1 MGTYWISR
9 KGGILEKGAYDL
21 LYQLCSH
28 LPQRNLFIEVITE
41 TIVNFRKL
49 FLAEAIFNA
58 GSLNLFNTEP
68 TFRPT
73 FDFWTFEVWHLLI
86 YNLFGSF
93 LIFGKNLRRKNNDD
107 HYQKLFIPWQLTI
120 SLRKSLSYRKQPV
133 DWFP

>member
-73 FDFWTFEVWHLLI
+73 FDF
-86 YNLFGSF
+86 
-93 LIFGKNLRRKNNDD
+93 
-107 HYQKLFIPWQLTI
+107 
-120 SLRKSLSYRKQPV
+120 
-133 DWFP
+133 